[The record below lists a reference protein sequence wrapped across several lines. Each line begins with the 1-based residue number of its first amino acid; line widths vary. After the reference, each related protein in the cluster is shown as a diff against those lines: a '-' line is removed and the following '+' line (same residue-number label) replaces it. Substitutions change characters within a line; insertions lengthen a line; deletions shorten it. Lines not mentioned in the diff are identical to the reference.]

1 MDAVLV
7 RVLSDVLALGDIPE
21 VDSRRLAELC
31 RILSSLES
39 SFFDLEDPNA
49 VSHTVSFFLS
59 FFYRKNYR
67 LFMTD
72 MCGCPI
78 VIKGG

>member
-49 VSHTVSFFLS
+49 VSHTVSFFFHS
-59 FFYRKNYR
+59 FSEKL
-67 LFMTD
+67 LF
-72 MCGCPI
+72 
-78 VIKGG
+78 VSY